1 MHWELEGQVDITEQ
15 DVSTMPEGMSFS
27 MTVAQNG
34 QFAYVADPIAQH
46 VVQVHLEDLEIESEL
61 ELTFP
66 PASITWLGIAQET
79 EDEDHD
85 H

>member
-1 MHWELEGQVDITEQ
+1 
-15 DVSTMPEGMSFS
+15 MPDDMSFS

-46 VVQVHLEDLEIESEL
+46 VLQIHIEDMEIEGDIEL
-61 ELTFP
+61 DFA
-66 PASITWLGIAQET
+66 PASITWLGIAE
-79 EDEDHD
+79 EADDHD